1 MMSAIMKAL
10 DEIKRE
16 IDEEIL
22 ELAFPQKYQ
31 GMYGIYES
39 IDHRLLSQ
47 VVRPKVLVD
56 CNLVGGVITNVSLVG
71 LVPFRPDVE
80 SMVFIIPKDR
90 TQNKSIMSVLSVGYL
105 PYTSVHSANSPG
117 QVIPNVNVGYGSELT
132 SIAHRVFDS
141 HRAVPATS
149 TASVSLIAENTVLI
163 KDPLRITSVYTLR
176 CLLENDENLNNLS
189 PRSWLTFSYL
199 CVLAT
204 KAHIYRKLRRQLD
217 RGYLEGGQEL
227 GVIKEIVMEYSDAS
241 EQYRTY
247 LKEVWAEVAAHT
259 DQETNERLIRIQIS
273 PSF

>member
-1 MMSAIMKAL
+1 MSAIMKAV

-16 IDEEIL
+16 IDEEVL
-22 ELAFPQKYQ
+22 EIAFPQKFQ
-31 GMYGIYES
+31 GMYGVYES
-39 IDHRLLSQ
+39 IDHRLLSE
-47 VVRPKVLVD
+47 VIRPKVLVD
-56 CNLVGGVITNVSLVG
+56 CNLVGGIITNVPLVG
-71 LVPFRPDVE
+71 LVPMRPDVE
-80 SMVFIIPKDR
+80 TMVFNIPKER
-90 TQNKSIMSVLSVGYL
+90 TQNRSIMSVLSVGYL
-105 PYTSVHSANSPG
+105 PYAGVHSANSPG
-117 QVIPNVNVGYGSELT
+117 QQIPNVNLGYGSEL
-132 SIAHRVFDS
+132 SSLAHRVFDS

-149 TASVSLIAENTVLI
+149 TASVSLIAENVVLI

-176 CLLENDENLNNLS
+176 CMLENDENLNNLS
-189 PRSWLTFSYL
+189 PRSWLDFSYL
-199 CVLAT
+199 CILAV

-227 GVIKEIVMEYSDAS
+227 GAIKEIVMEYSDAS